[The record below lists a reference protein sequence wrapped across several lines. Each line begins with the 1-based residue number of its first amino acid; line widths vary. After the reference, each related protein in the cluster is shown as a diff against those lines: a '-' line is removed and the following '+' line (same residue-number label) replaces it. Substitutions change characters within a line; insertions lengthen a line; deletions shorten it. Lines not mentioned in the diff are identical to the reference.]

1 MANTSNAAQPRVRRR
16 YATEKEVEE
25 YTGISARTL
34 QSDRRRKHERFPS
47 YRVGRRIL
55 YDLREIE
62 TIIERS
68 RRNAEAQ

>member
-1 MANTSNAAQPRVRRR
+1 MANTSNDAQTRVRRR
-16 YATEKEVEE
+16 YASEKEVEA

-34 QSDRRRKHERFPS
+34 QSDRQRKDERLPS

-62 TIIERS
+62 IIIERS
-68 RRNAEAQ
+68 HRNAEVR